1 VETLLILLAVRPTL
15 FRDSLRAVLTHRR
28 DLLVIDAEP
37 CDAEILEAARQHRA
51 DVVVANLEP
60 TPEIPPLVSRLLAEF
75 PGMTVVGIDLEGG
88 CARIYRDDREVQTAS
103 CENESELIWAITGGT

>member
-28 DLLVIDAEP
+28 DLQVIDAEP
-37 CDAEILEAARQHRA
+37 CDAEILAAARQHRA
-51 DVVVANLEP
+51 DVVVASLEP